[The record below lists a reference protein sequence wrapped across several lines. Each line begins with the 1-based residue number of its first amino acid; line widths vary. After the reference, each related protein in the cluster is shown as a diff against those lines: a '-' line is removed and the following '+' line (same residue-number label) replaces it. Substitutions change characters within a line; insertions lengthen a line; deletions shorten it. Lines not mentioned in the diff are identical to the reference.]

1 MRDAQW
7 CIKQATEIGSQ
18 CLIAIQSLLNDS
30 VVDYLRAAQS
40 ILGLRKKY
48 GDARL
53 EAACRRALVFQSVH
67 YRTIKS
73 MLDVGAENQ
82 SLPQEEQTALA
93 EPYSRGGRFCRDASL
108 LLH

>member
-7 CIKQATEIGSQ
+7 CLKQAAEIGSQ
-18 CLIAIQSLLNDS
+18 CLLAIQGLLNDS

-48 GDARL
+48 GDERL
-53 EAACRRALVFQSVH
+53 EAACRRALVYQSVH
-67 YRTIKS
+67 YKTIKS
-73 MLDVGAENQ
+73 MLEVGAECHE
-82 SLPQEEQTALA
+82 LPKAQDTALA
-93 EPYSRGGRFCRDASL
+93 EPYSRGGKFCRDASL

>member
-1 MRDAQW
+1 MHDSRW
-7 CIKQATEIGSQ
+7 CLKQATEVGSH
-18 CLIAIQSLLNDS
+18 CLTAIQYLLNDS

-48 GDARL
+48 GDLRL
-53 EAACRRALVFQSVH
+53 EAACSRALAFQSVH

-73 MLDVGAENQ
+73 MLEVGAERQ
-82 SLPQEEQTALA
+82 PLPKKEEETLA
-93 EPYSRGGRFCRDASL
+93 EPYSGKGRFCRDASL